1 MIQNK
6 LDKNAKIFTNQ
17 ATKDLSKSL
26 ILHQRPQVFT
36 RKEFPSLSP
45 ENTSKKELLDTDSI
59 LNLRSSLDANFGK
72 FGLDAVNRSIGLS
85 GSDEDIAIHS
95 NNYGT
100 FRKDES
106 MTTFTSSKIGPKI
119 TRNDVSQ
126 NVFNTLNSVR
136 YSKNA
141 SRIQRNSK
149 KTKTVQ
155 DEYSESPRPKF
166 KILKSI
172 EE

>member
-1 MIQNK
+1 
-6 LDKNAKIFTNQ
+6 
-17 ATKDLSKSL
+17 LSKSL

-45 ENTSKKELLDTDSI
+45 ENASKKELLDTDSI

-119 TRNDVSQ
+119 TRNDVS
-126 NVFNTLNSVR
+126 
-136 YSKNA
+136 
-141 SRIQRNSK
+141 
-149 KTKTVQ
+149 
-155 DEYSESPRPKF
+155 
-166 KILKSI
+166 
-172 EE
+172 

>member
-1 MIQNK
+1 M
-6 LDKNAKIFTNQ
+6 D
-17 ATKDLSKSL
+17 S
-26 ILHQRPQVFT
+26 
-36 RKEFPSLSP
+36 
-45 ENTSKKELLDTDSI
+45 DSI

-119 TRNDVSQ
+119 TRNDVS
-126 NVFNTLNSVR
+126 
-136 YSKNA
+136 
-141 SRIQRNSK
+141 
-149 KTKTVQ
+149 
-155 DEYSESPRPKF
+155 
-166 KILKSI
+166 
-172 EE
+172 